1 MMIPLRRALIVKEHD
16 TLIYPEGT
24 ACAEVLIAG
33 EERGLQAK
41 RVFQAFGVGFVYKF
55 LMGGLKLWPDV
66 PGKALAFRS
75 EEHTSELQ
83 SQSNLVCRLLLEKKK
98 HHQTQPV
105 VARRPDVHSHLV
117 LSPQRG
123 DHSQGDTAPGTP
135 IRCRP
140 VASLAPRIP
149 CADAVEVG

>member
-1 MMIPLRRALIVKEHD
+1 MGYDLDIGRVAVLATAGGLMGILMMIPLRRALIVKEHD

-55 LMGGLKLWPDV
+55 LQAGLKFWPDV
-66 PGKALAFRS
+66 PGKALGFYPGAAVLTEASPERS

-83 SQSNLVCRLLLEKKK
+83 SRLHLVCRLLLEKKK
-98 HHQTQPV
+98 HNN
-105 VARRPDVHSHLV
+105 
-117 LSPQRG
+117 
-123 DHSQGDTAPGTP
+123 DTTP
-135 IRCRP
+135 
-140 VASLAPRIP
+140 
-149 CADAVEVG
+149 